1 MISQELYDET
11 LLENEEVFELSP
23 EEAVKET
30 VEQLTRQCSNNNS
43 SNDNNGI
50 SCKDIIVT
58 EHPSTEYGTLERKRR
73 FTFQQFFT
81 QQLPQTCPK
90 ELQTYFQPKNNND
103 TTHDSKIFLYIVHQN
118 NGMALLQQCWSNNN
132 NNDDDYD
139 VNQKIALQTII
150 EIYRAM
156 ERIHHNPQFVSLRR
170 TFQNAFYCYKLWNQ
184 WCNKII
190 IRKNKNDDD
199 DNDLILLLQLATY
212 LCRRCENNKVAFV
225 KHGNIIHILDTL
237 IQQQSLS
244 TSSKQR
250 QVSIQACQLVTIL
263 CRYDDSTADSSCA
276 HDVSMEFY
284 KRATVLP
291 IIQLTTQTF
300 VNDSAVL
307 CTVLAALRSLAIHD
321 DIVQSMVACGILQL
335 LEKTFVNQQQQTKT
349 TTDDTDT
356 NDHHVLLLTNI
367 LGLMRNLC
375 ANDEIKGTFCQN
387 TTIVKGIVA
396 IMELHYKDQKHY
408 LLAEH
413 GCGTMAAMALR
424 KPQNARV
431 LLSYE
436 APRVILL
443 AMKQFPSQVTVQRQ
457 ACLAIRNIVSRLT
470 EEEKKI
476 FLEQDA
482 EEILRSFAGKHQGS
496 VDEAYAALRDLG
508 CQVGMVKLQQDGTIT
523 QRTVMFG
530 DVKPNFRA
538 EYDDNKGDTKNT
550 MEQRIAKHV
559 ASLGI

>member
-1 MISQELYDET
+1 MMISQELYDET

-30 VEQLTRQCSNNNS
+30 IEQLTRQCNNDTHHDNNN
-43 SNDNNGI
+43 I
-50 SCKDIIVT
+50 PWKDVIVT

-73 FTFQQFFT
+73 SAFQQFFT
-81 QQLPQTCPK
+81 KQLPQTCSI
-90 ELQTYFQPKNNND
+90 EIQNYFQKNDDN
-103 TTHDSKIFLYIVHQN
+103 HIFLYILYQN

-132 NNDDDYD
+132 TDNDDDA
-139 VNQKIALQTII
+139 NKKIALQTIL
-150 EIYRAM
+150 EVYRAL
-156 ERIHHNPQFVSLRR
+156 ERINQNPQFLFLRR

-184 WCNKII
+184 CCSEII
-190 IRKNKNDDD
+190 INLMNNNDGKDD
-199 DNDLILLLQLATY
+199 DNDDLILLLQLATF

-237 IQQQSLS
+237 IQNSS
-244 TSSKQR
+244 TTKHK

-263 CRYDDSTADSSCA
+263 CRYDDSTSDSSCA
-276 HDVSMEFY
+276 HDVSMEFH

-321 DIVQSMVACGILQL
+321 DIVQSMVACGVMQL
-335 LEKTFVNQQQQTKT
+335 LEQTFMDQQTES
-349 TTDDTDT
+349 TTDTETTATAT
-356 NDHHVLLLTNI
+356 NNNHHHVLLLTNI

-396 IMELHYKDQKHY
+396 IMESHCKDQKHY

-431 LLSYE
+431 LISYE

-538 EYDDNKGDTKNT
+538 EYDNKKDDDNT
-550 MEQRIAKHV
+550 MEQRIAQHV